1 MFNKR
6 ILGIDIIRNREVGTL
21 WLAQKDYSLRMLKRF
36 NMEHCKSVS
45 FPLTSHFK
53 LSALQCPKTDLEKE
67 YMLNIPYANA
77 VGSLMYL
84 MVCTRLDLAHSLSVV
99 SKYMSNPGKEHWHV
113 VKWIM
118 RNVKGTISYGLVYT
132 IKILSEPKLVGYV
145 DANYA
150 TDSNRRRSLSRVV
163 FMLFENTVS
172 WKSNLQPVVALS
184 TTETEY
190 MAATEGVKE
199 AL

>member
-1 MFNKR
+1 
-6 ILGIDIIRNREVGTL
+6 
-21 WLAQKDYSLRMLKRF
+21 
-36 NMEHCKSVS
+36 
-45 FPLTSHFK
+45 
-53 LSALQCPKTDLEKE
+53 
-67 YMLNIPYANA
+67 
-77 VGSLMYL
+77 
-84 MVCTRLDLAHSLSVV
+84 
-99 SKYMSNPGKEHWHV
+99 MSNPGKEHWQV

-199 AL
+199 ALWLKELTTELIENLPGCVVVYCYNQSAVYLSRNQTYHERGQNI